1 MERFR
6 QAADI
11 LPDATVVLEETN
23 NKLSWC
29 NKASRQLLGLRTPQ
43 DYGQPITN
51 LIRHPK
57 MGNFLANA
65 DPEDSIELPSP
76 ANDQLILSVRIIP
89 YSKKWRLLLAANVT
103 RLHRLEQLRQDFIA
117 NVSHELR
124 TPLTVISGYLEIMQD
139 ANDIAEHWRQPLKG
153 MHQQA
158 IRMLTIIED
167 LLMLSRLETEADR
180 QGWAV
185 AIPGMLSAL
194 AEDAR
199 ALSSEHEVHLEAT
212 SNLWMTGSEKE
223 LYSAFS
229 NLIINAVRHT
239 PAQSRIV
246 IRWFADDDGI
256 HFQVEDSGEGIAPHH
271 LARITERFY
280 RVDDCRQRETGGSG
294 LGLAIVKHVV
304 AKHDGKLRI
313 QSQIGVGSLFSC
325 DFPMQ
330 RGVFKL
336 PLTEVTG

>member
-11 LPDATVVLEETN
+11 LPDATVVLEET

-51 LIRHPK
+51 LIRHPR
-57 MGNFLANA
+57 MGNFLTNA
-65 DPEDSIELPSP
+65 GPEDSIELPSP
-76 ANDQLILSVRIIP
+76 TNDQRILSVRIIP
-89 YSKKWRLLLAANVT
+89 YSKKWRLLLATDVT
-103 RLHRLEQLRQDFIA
+103 RLHRLEQVRQDFIA

-158 IRMLTIIED
+158 TRMLTIIED

-180 QGWAV
+180 QGRAV

-194 AEDAR
+194 AEDVR

-246 IRWFADDDGI
+246 IRWFTDDDGI
-256 HFQVEDSGEGIAPHH
+256 HLQVEDNGEGIAPHH

-325 DFPMQ
+325 DFPVQ

-336 PLTEVTG
+336 PLTEATG